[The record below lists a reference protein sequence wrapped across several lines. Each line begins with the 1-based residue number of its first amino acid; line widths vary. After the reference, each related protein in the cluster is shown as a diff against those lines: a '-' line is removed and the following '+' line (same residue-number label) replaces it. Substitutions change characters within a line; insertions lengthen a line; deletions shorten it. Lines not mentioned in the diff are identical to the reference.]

1 MSPTAI
7 KPNHFNV
14 VDDFDSP
21 VFIGFSF
28 LRLIVAAVMTV
39 SFPVMIIF
47 H

>member
-14 VDDFDSP
+14 VDDFDSS

-28 LRLIVAAVMTV
+28 LRLIVTVMTV